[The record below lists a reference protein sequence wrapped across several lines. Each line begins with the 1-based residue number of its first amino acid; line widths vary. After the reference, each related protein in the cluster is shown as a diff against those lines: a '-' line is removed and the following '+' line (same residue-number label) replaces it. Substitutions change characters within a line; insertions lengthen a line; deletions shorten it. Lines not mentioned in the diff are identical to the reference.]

1 MKAAAEQLLI
11 HYQTLLFRKQRI
23 EKFLG
28 GSFDDFVAQMSLL
41 TALDLLKL
49 RGKQK
54 RSVIPA
60 GDRPAR
66 SRGQTLYLIRLLCQV
81 AQFP

>member
-60 GDRPAR
+60 GSRTAR
-66 SRGQTLYLIRLLCQV
+66 RRGQISYLIRRFCQV
-81 AQFP
+81 APFP